1 MGFPSGASAF
11 GDARDGEPLPVR
23 VLPDPDRATD
33 EAGRIGVG
41 FERVV
46 ADEGGLVFIGAV
58 IARAGGDGADAFDRG
73 DEGKLPDAENS
84 KCSSLYLILQAV
96 PFWRWPVCC

>member
-1 MGFPSGASAF
+1 
-11 GDARDGEPLPVR
+11 VR

-46 ADEGGLVFIGAV
+46 ADEGGLVFIRAV

-73 DEGKLPDAENS
+73 DEGKLPDAGNS
-84 KCSSLYLILQAV
+84 KWSAGNLQTVRRPARLLARVLINRA
-96 PFWRWPVCC
+96 C